1 MKHNNYIVHSDV
13 DITLPRLD
21 DFRKFNSV
29 LIQIFAAT
37 SDLAKVRELLALIA
51 DYLPDAVII
60 GVSSDG
66 TINQRKLHEYGSVIQ
81 VSVSGFDKSS
91 IKLAFTKNNT
101 NSFQNGREIA
111 ENICVDNTKVVIAFS
126 EASSINGEEFLEGF
140 YSVNNHIIISGG
152 VASTPTFTD
161 TFVIAG
167 GRVLTS
173 GAVAVSISGDKL
185 QACREHAFG
194 WQPVG
199 KKMKITEAQGNHI
212 KSIDNKTPCEIF
224 KHYLGDNVID
234 AMPGIGSQFPLMI
247 KRGQSYIAR
256 GIIALEGEH
265 FIVSGNVKENDT
277 VYIGYGNP
285 YNITQQN
292 KLTDSVL
299 NSINS
304 PEVIFSYYCEGR
316 RLFLPDDMVD
326 YELEALGQAS
336 SICGCFT
343 LGEFYTEKQYLL
355 LNFSSTLLALSER
368 ERTSNTRG
376 GKGSAPELV
385 QNEFG
390 VVSEELSHLID
401 TRTKELQHLAYRD
414 ELTGLPNRT
423 YFREILD
430 MTILNTIKRNKV
442 LSVMFIDVD
451 NFRQVNDTYGHAMG
465 DRLFVKIANAIVKKL
480 KPDDILAR
488 CGGKDFL
495 LMHCDSSNHSQV
507 KELVSDILLAFDK
520 PFILDENSFT
530 LSASIGVCEYPKD
543 GTNQD
548 MLIKNA
554 EAAMSDIKHAG
565 NNKFAFYHP
574 EITEKSMQKS
584 TMEENLRKAL
594 DCDELVVFYQ
604 PQIDLK
610 TGKIVSAEALVR
622 WDHPEKGMI
631 FPDEFIEIAEET
643 GLIYQISEMIFDKTL
658 GQMRKWLDCGMEIS
672 KISVN
677 VSAKQF
683 IHDDMLLV
691 VSRYLNKYALP
702 PKCLD
707 IEISEFVLMSNTEK
721 IYKRLVELQHF
732 GTTISIDNFGTAY
745 SSLSYLKRFKVNTLK
760 IDRSFIKNIPHD
772 ENDVAITVA
781 IIALAQSL
789 DLDIVAEGVETS
801 EQERFLIDQNC
812 TLAQGYYYS
821 RAVPVSEFEDL
832 YKNGYERF
840 L

>member
-1 MKHNNYIVHSDV
+1 MKHTHYIVHSDV
-13 DITLPRLD
+13 DINLPRLG

-37 SDLAKVRELLALIA
+37 SDLGKVRELLALIA

-66 TINQRKLHEYGSVIQ
+66 VINQGKLHKYGSVIQ
-81 VSVSGFDKSS
+81 VSVSGFDKSY
-91 IKLAFTKNNT
+91 IKLASTENKT
-101 NSFQNGREIA
+101 NSFQSGREIA
-111 ENICVDNTKVVIAFS
+111 ENICVDSTRVIIAFS
-126 EASSINGEEFLEGF
+126 EASSINGEEFLEGI

-167 GRVLTS
+167 GRLLTS
-173 GAVAVSISGDKL
+173 GAVAVSISGEKL
-185 QACREHAFG
+185 QACRDHAFG

-212 KSIDNKTPCEIF
+212 RSIDNKTPCEIF
-224 KHYLGDNVID
+224 KHYLGDDVID
-234 AMPGIGSQFPLMI
+234 AMPGIGSAFPLMI

-265 FIVSGNVKENDT
+265 FIVSSNVKENDT

-285 YNITQQN
+285 YNIAHQN
-292 KLTDSVL
+292 KLTDSIL

-316 RLFLPDDMVD
+316 RLFLPDDMVS

-336 SICGCFT
+336 SVCGCFT
-343 LGEFYTEKQYLL
+343 LGEFYTEKKYLL
-355 LNFSSTLLALSER
+355 LNFSSTLLTLSESEKNIKAR
-368 ERTSNTRG
+368 DKASVPDR
-376 GKGSAPELV
+376 V

-390 VVSEELSHLID
+390 VVSEYLLHLID
-401 TRTKELQHLAYRD
+401 TRTKELQHQAYHD
-414 ELTGLPNRT
+414 ELTGLPNRA
-423 YFREILD
+423 YFREMLD
-430 MTILNTIKRNKV
+430 MAVLNIVKRNKV
-442 LSVMFIDVD
+442 LSVMFIDID
-451 NFRQVNDTYGHAMG
+451 DFRKVNDTYGHAIG
-465 DRLFVKIANAIVKKL
+465 DRLLVEIANAIVKII
-480 KPDDILAR
+480 KPEDILAR
-488 CGGKDFL
+488 YGGKDFL
-495 LMHCDSSNHSQV
+495 VMHSDSSNHSQV
-507 KELVSDILLAFDK
+507 KELVSNILLAFDK
-520 PFILDENSFT
+520 PFIVDEKSFT
-530 LSASIGVCEYPKD
+530 LRASIGVCEYPKD

-548 MLIKNA
+548 ALIKNA
-554 EAAMSDIKHAG
+554 EATMLDVKHAA
-565 NNKFAFYHP
+565 NKNFAFYHP
-574 EITEKSMQKS
+574 GITEKPVQTA
-584 TMEENLRKAL
+584 TMEEDLQKAL

-610 TGKIVSAEALVR
+610 TGKVVSAEALVR
-622 WDHPEKGMI
+622 WNHPEKGLI

-643 GLIYQISEMIFDKTL
+643 GLVYQLSEMMFDKAL

-707 IEISEFVLMSNTEK
+707 IEVNEFVIMSNTEK
-721 IYKRLVELQHF
+721 IHKRLVELQHF
-732 GTTISIDNFGTAY
+732 GTTISINNFGTDY
-745 SSLSYLKRFKVNTLK
+745 SSFSYLKRFKVNALK
-760 IDRSFIKNIPHD
+760 IDKSFIKNIPHN

-789 DLDIVAEGVETS
+789 NLDVVAEGVETS
-801 EQERFLIDQNC
+801 EQERFLIDRNC

-821 RAVPVSEFEDL
+821 RPVAVSEFEDL
-832 YKNGYERF
+832 YKNWDAG
-840 L
+840 

>member
-1 MKHNNYIVHSDV
+1 MKHNNYIVHSDA
-13 DITLPRLD
+13 DINLPRLG

-29 LIQIFAAT
+29 LVQIFAAT
-37 SDLAKVRELLALIA
+37 SDLGKVRELLALIA

-66 TINQRKLHEYGSVIQ
+66 TINQGELYEYGSVIQ
-81 VSVSGFDKSS
+81 VSVSGFDKSY
-91 IKLAFTKNNT
+91 IKLAFTNNT
-101 NSFQNGREIA
+101 NSFQSGREIA
-111 ENICVDNTKVVIAFS
+111 ENICVDNTKVLIAFS
-126 EASSINGEEFLEGF
+126 EASSINGEEFLEGI

-185 QACREHAFG
+185 QACRDHAFG

-212 KSIDNKTPCEIF
+212 RSIDNKTPCEIF
-224 KHYLGDNVID
+224 KHYLGDDIID
-234 AMPGIGSQFPLMI
+234 AMPGIGSAFPLMI

-285 YNITQQN
+285 YNITHQN
-292 KLTDSVL
+292 KLTDSIL
-299 NSINS
+299 HSINS

-316 RLFLPDDMVD
+316 RLFMPDDMVD
-326 YELEALGQAS
+326 YELEALEQAS

-368 ERTSNTRG
+368 EQNINTRG
-376 GKGSAPELV
+376 KASAPELV

-390 VVSEELSHLID
+390 VVSKELLHLID
-401 TRTKELQHLAYRD
+401 TRTKELQHQAYHD

-423 YFREILD
+423 YFCEILD
-430 MTILNTIKRNKV
+430 MTILGTIKRNKV

-451 NFRQVNDTYGHAMG
+451 NFRKVNDTYGHAMS
-465 DRLFVKIANAIVKKL
+465 DRLLVEIANAIVKKL

-495 LMHCDSSNHSQV
+495 VMHCDSSNHSQV
-507 KELVSDILLAFDK
+507 KELVSDILLAFEK
-520 PFILDENSFT
+520 PFILDEKSFA
-530 LSASIGVCEYPKD
+530 LSANIGVCEYPKD

-548 MLIKNA
+548 TLIKNA
-554 EAAMSDIKHAG
+554 EATMLDVKHAADK
-565 NNKFAFYHP
+565 NFAFYHP
-574 EITEKSMQKS
+574 EITEKPIQKA
-584 TMEENLRKAL
+584 TIEEDLRRAL
-594 DCDELVVFYQ
+594 DSDELVVFYQ

-622 WDHPEKGMI
+622 WNHPEKGMI

-643 GLIYQISEMIFDKTL
+643 GLIYQLSEIMFDKTL
-658 GQMRKWLDCGMEIS
+658 GQMRKWLDGGMEIS

-707 IEISEFVLMSNTEK
+707 IEISESVIMSNTEE
-721 IYKRLVELQHF
+721 IHKRLVELQHF
-732 GTTISIDNFGTAY
+732 GTTISIDNFGTGY
-745 SSLSYLKRFKVNTLK
+745 SSLSYLKRFKINTLK

-781 IIALAQSL
+781 IIALAKSL
-789 DLDIVAEGVETS
+789 DLDVVVQGVETG
-801 EQERFLIDQNC
+801 EHERFLIDQNC
-812 TLAQGYYYS
+812 TLAQGHYYS
-821 RAVPVSEFEDL
+821 RPIPASAFEEL
-832 YKNGYERF
+832 YKNREAG
-840 L
+840 

>member
-13 DITLPRLD
+13 DINLPRLG

-37 SDLAKVRELLALIA
+37 SDLGKVRELLALIT

-66 TINQRKLHEYGSVIQ
+66 TIDQGELHEYGSVIQ
-81 VSVSGFDKSS
+81 VSVSGFDKSY

-101 NSFQNGREIA
+101 NSFQSGREIA

-126 EASSINGEEFLEGF
+126 EASSINGEEFLEGI
-140 YSVNNHIIISGG
+140 YSVNKHIIVSGG

-167 GRVLTS
+167 GKVLTS

-185 QACREHAFG
+185 QACRDHTFG

-212 KSIDNKTPCEIF
+212 KSIDNKTPCEVF
-224 KHYLGDNVID
+224 KHYLGDDVID
-234 AMPGIGSQFPLMI
+234 AMPGLGSAFPLMI

-256 GIIALEGEH
+256 GIIALDGEH

-285 YNITQQN
+285 YNITHQN
-292 KLTDSVL
+292 KLTDSIL
-299 NSINS
+299 HSINS

-316 RLFLPDDMVD
+316 RLFLPDDMVN

-336 SICGCFT
+336 SVCGCFT

-368 ERTSNTRG
+368 EKATNTRG
-376 GKGSAPELV
+376 KTSAPELV

-390 VVSEELSHLID
+390 VVSEKLFHLID
-401 TRTKELQHLAYRD
+401 TRTKELQHLAYHD
-414 ELTGLPNRT
+414 ELTGLPNRA

-430 MTILNTIKRNKV
+430 MTILSSIKRNKV
-442 LSVMFIDVD
+442 LSVMFVDVD
-451 NFRQVNDTYGHAMG
+451 NFRKVNDTHGHAMS
-465 DRLFVKIANAIVKKL
+465 DRLLIEIANAIAKKL

-495 LMHCDSSNHSQV
+495 VMHCDSSNHSQV
-507 KELVSDILLAFDK
+507 KELVSDILLAFEK
-520 PFILDENSFT
+520 PFIVDEKSFA
-530 LSASIGVCEYPKD
+530 LRASIGVCEYPKD

-548 MLIKNA
+548 TLIENA
-554 EAAMSDIKHAG
+554 DATMCDVKHAG
-565 NNKFAFYHP
+565 NNNFAFYHP
-574 EITEKSMQKS
+574 GIVEKSIQKA
-584 TMEENLRKAL
+584 TMEEDLRKAL
-594 DCDELVVFYQ
+594 DSDELVVFYQ

-622 WDHPEKGMI
+622 WNHPEKGLI

-643 GLIYQISEMIFDKTL
+643 ELIYQLSEMMFDKAL

-707 IEISEFVLMSNTEK
+707 IEINEFVIMSNTEK
-721 IYKRLVELQHF
+721 IHKRLVELQHF
-732 GTTISIDNFGTAY
+732 GVTISIDNFGTDY
-745 SSLSYLKRFKVNTLK
+745 LSLSYLKRFKVNTLK
-760 IDRSFIKNIPHD
+760 IDRS
-772 ENDVAITVA
+772 VA

-789 DLDIVAEGVETS
+789 NLDIVAEGVETS

-812 TLAQGYYYS
+812 TLAQGNYYS
-821 RAVPVSEFEDL
+821 RAIPVSEFEDL
-832 YKNGYERF
+832 YKNREAG
-840 L
+840 

>member
-1 MKHNNYIVHSDV
+1 MKHTNYIVHSDV
-13 DITLPRLD
+13 DINLPRLG

-37 SDLAKVRELLALIA
+37 SDLGKVRELLALIA

-66 TINQRKLHEYGSVIQ
+66 VINQGELHEYGSVIQ
-81 VSVSGFDKSS
+81 VSVSGFDKSY
-91 IKLAFTKNNT
+91 IKLASTENKT
-101 NSFQNGREIA
+101 NSFQSGREIA
-111 ENICVDNTKVVIAFS
+111 ENICVDSTKVIIAFS
-126 EASSINGEEFLEGF
+126 EASSINGEEFLEGI
-140 YSVNNHIIISGG
+140 YSVNNHIIVSGG

-167 GRVLTS
+167 GRLLTG
-173 GAVAVSISGDKL
+173 GAVAVSISGEKL
-185 QACREHAFG
+185 QACRDHAFG

-212 KSIDNKTPCEIF
+212 RSIDNKTPCEIF
-224 KHYLGDNVID
+224 KHYLGDDVID
-234 AMPGIGSQFPLMI
+234 AMPGIGSAFPLMI

-285 YNITQQN
+285 YNIAYQN
-292 KLTDSVL
+292 KLTDSIL

-316 RLFLPDDMVD
+316 RLFLPDDMVS
-326 YELEALGQAS
+326 YELEVLGQAN

-355 LNFSSTLLALSER
+355 LNFSSTLLALSESEKNIKAR
-368 ERTSNTRG
+368 DKASVPDR
-376 GKGSAPELV
+376 V

-390 VVSEELSHLID
+390 VVSEYLLHLID
-401 TRTKELQHLAYRD
+401 TRTKELQHQAYHD
-414 ELTGLPNRT
+414 ELTGLPNRA
-423 YFREILD
+423 YFREMLD
-430 MTILNTIKRNKV
+430 MAVLNTVKRNKV

-451 NFRQVNDTYGHAMG
+451 DFRKVNDTYGHAIG
-465 DRLFVKIANAIVKKL
+465 DRLLVEIANAIVKKI
-480 KPDDILAR
+480 KPEDILAR

-495 LMHCDSSNHSQV
+495 VMHSDSSNHSQV
-507 KELVSDILLAFDK
+507 KELVSNILLAFDK
-520 PFILDENSFT
+520 PFIVDEKSFT
-530 LSASIGVCEYPKD
+530 LRASIGVCEYPKD

-548 MLIKNA
+548 TLIKNA
-554 EAAMSDIKHAG
+554 EATVVDVKHAA
-565 NNKFAFYHP
+565 NKDFAFYHP
-574 EITEKSMQKS
+574 DITEKPVQTA
-584 TMEENLRKAL
+584 TMEEDLRKAL
-594 DCDELVVFYQ
+594 DSDELVVFYQ

-622 WDHPEKGMI
+622 WSHPEKGLI
-631 FPDEFIEIAEET
+631 FPDEFIGIAEET
-643 GLIYQISEMIFDKTL
+643 GLIYQLSEMMFDKAL
-658 GQMRKWLDCGMEIS
+658 GQMRKWLDCDMEIS

-707 IEISEFVLMSNTEK
+707 IEVNEFVIMSNTEK
-721 IYKRLVELQHF
+721 IHKRIVELQHF
-732 GTTISIDNFGTAY
+732 GTTISINNFGTDY
-745 SSLSYLKRFKVNTLK
+745 SSFSYLKRFKVNALK
-760 IDRSFIKNIPHD
+760 IDKSFIKNIPHN

-789 DLDIVAEGVETS
+789 NLDVVAEGVETS

-821 RAVPVSEFEDL
+821 RPVAVSEFDDL
-832 YKNGYERF
+832 YKNWEAG
-840 L
+840 